1 MKLTVDRKLF
11 TTVDNS
17 KDKLTTDTFF
27 LLFLIW
33 AFGMVVS
40 MVAIAVEVVI
50 FKRNSKTKV
59 KIMKKSSKFGN

>member
-59 KIMKKSSKFGN
+59 KIMKMSSKFGN